1 MKTNLKALE
10 TMLFIW
16 ATLRDKEKVSDM
28 ILMDLANSDEMKA
41 AYDDEFT
48 TESVRKVLSAIS
60 NKELINSPIK
70 KESRFWNYNM
80 WMLEDSDMTD
90 LMLSPIKTLNL
101 DDIEM
106 DSEVVFFPGH
116 VDLYKVL
123 DGKLYINFFLLKVDI
138 YGDNSVRIDGKTI
151 KEFIQEKVTEI

>member
-28 ILMDLANSDEMKA
+28 ILVDLANSDEMKA

-60 NKELINSPIK
+60 NKELINSPVK

-80 WMLEDSDMTD
+80 WMLEDADMTE

-106 DSEVVFFPGH
+106 DTEVVFFPGH
-116 VDLYKVL
+116 MDLYKVM

-138 YGDNSVRIDGKTI
+138 FGDNSVSIDGKTI
-151 KEFIQEKVTEI
+151 KEFIKEKVTEI